1 MFKILTH
8 NIFQK
13 ECVII
18 GKFEPLMAFYFI
30 KRFDLLAHIN
40 EDYLD
45 SRGGFRASLF
55 QNKENKEFILAIAGS
70 DLRPLKFDIG
80 DLISDFIL
88 LNGKIPKKQFD
99 SLLKFYTLIKK
110 EFCFGKIALVGHS
123 LGGHLAQLFVL
134 DFALEVQ
141 NIYTFQAPGIAKKIL
156 KDIKN
161 EAYIQKISYHF
172 YTCGDFK
179 KMHGINL
186 ILFKICILK

>member
-1 MFKILTH
+1 MFKVLTH

-13 ECVII
+13 ECVTI

-88 LNGKIPKKQFD
+88 LNGKIPKKQF
-99 SLLKFYTLIKK
+99 
-110 EFCFGKIALVGHS
+110 
-123 LGGHLAQLFVL
+123 
-134 DFALEVQ
+134 
-141 NIYTFQAPGIAKKIL
+141 
-156 KDIKN
+156 
-161 EAYIQKISYHF
+161 
-172 YTCGDFK
+172 
-179 KMHGINL
+179 
-186 ILFKICILK
+186 